1 MILQLDNTYIEK
13 KMSNVISFIE
23 ERNTYGEDLTDFVN
37 IIFLLS
43 TLNDMAEEYI
53 RQSFNI
59 FITIKNKTLW

>member
-1 MILQLDNTYIEK
+1 MISQLDNTYIEK